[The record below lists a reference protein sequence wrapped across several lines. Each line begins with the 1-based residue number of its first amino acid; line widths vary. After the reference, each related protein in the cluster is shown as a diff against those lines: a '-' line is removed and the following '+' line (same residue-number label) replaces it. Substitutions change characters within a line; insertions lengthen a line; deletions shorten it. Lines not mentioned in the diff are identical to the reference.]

1 MTVTK
6 VGLGVTCRFFLP
18 PAEAQQQRHRHTMRT
33 KIAIPEP
40 DAAPAVE
47 LDPPPAIQSNIVNMN
62 SGDNQKKLKAY
73 FTITL

>member
-1 MTVTK
+1 MTVTTE
-6 VGLGVTCRFFLP
+6 VLVVTRHLFLA

-47 LDPPPAIQSNIVNMN
+47 LDPPSAIQSNIVNMN
-62 SGDNQKKLKAY
+62 SGDNQNFYKGGISL
-73 FTITL
+73 